1 MRVSHRG
8 RSPQVDPSA
17 YVAPNVVLS
26 GDVRIGPNSRVLFGS
41 VLTAEGGTITIG
53 ASTIVMEN
61 AVLRSTRQDD
71 LVIGDHC
78 IVGPGSYLVG
88 ATIEPQ
94 VFLATG
100 SRVFNGAVVGAG
112 SEVRINAIVH
122 LRTTLAP
129 GTTVPIG
136 WVAAGTPAELF
147 APEHHDALWA
157 VQKPLDFPGYVF
169 GVDRGADAP
178 MIDMTERWSR
188 SLGQH
193 ASDEVVGD

>member
-1 MRVSHRG
+1 MRLNHRG

-17 YVAPNVVLS
+17 YVAPTVVLS
-26 GDVRIGPNSRVLFGS
+26 GDVRIGANSRVLFGG

-53 ASTIVMEN
+53 ANTIVMEN
-61 AVLRSTRQDD
+61 AVLRSTSRDD

-78 IVGPGSYLVG
+78 VVGPRSYVVG
-88 ATIEPQ
+88 ATVENE

-100 SRVFNGAVVGAG
+100 SSVFNGAVVGAG
-112 SEVRINAIVH
+112 SEVRINATVH

-136 WVAAGTPAELF
+136 WIAAGTPAELF
-147 APEHHDALWA
+147 APEQHDALWA
-157 VQKPLDFPGYVF
+157 VQKDLDFPGYVF
-169 GVDRGADAP
+169 GVDRSGTAP
-178 MIDMTERWSR
+178 MVELTEKWAR

-193 ASDEVVGD
+193 ASDELLAD